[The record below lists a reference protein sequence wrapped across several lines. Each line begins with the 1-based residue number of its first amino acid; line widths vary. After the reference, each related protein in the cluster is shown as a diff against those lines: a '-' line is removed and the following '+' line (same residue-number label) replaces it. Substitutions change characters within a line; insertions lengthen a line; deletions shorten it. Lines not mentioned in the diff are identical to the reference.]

1 MPHIYP
7 NQQALTFWDD
17 VGFTLNGKF
26 VMVWF
31 QHPRKFYH
39 DAINAAARLEA
50 GAMPD
55 YDSSPFEIDPTKT
68 RWKKLGRSRK
78 KVLGYQFKLMS
89 DESDLYFEKLRK
101 IEFRLS
107 EEGIDFVARHK
118 MQVKRLFWCVGVELC
133 VPVEVRSYDEACQL
147 AALARRLLK
156 GDTTIAKEFGG
167 AEYGR
172 SDWLAEASLR
182 GGSNPD
188 VALCK

>member
-17 VGFTLNGKF
+17 VGFVLNGKF

-31 QHPRKFYH
+31 QHPRRFYH
-39 DAINAAARLEA
+39 EAIEAAASLEA

-55 YDSSPFEIDPTKT
+55 DDSSPFEIDPAKT
-68 RWKKLGRSRK
+68 HWKKLGRSRK
-78 KVLGYQFKLMS
+78 KVLGYQFKPMS

-101 IEFRLS
+101 IEFSLS
-107 EEGIDFVARHK
+107 GEGVDFTARPK
-118 MQVKRLFWCVGVELC
+118 MKVKRLFWCVGVELC
-133 VPVEVRSYDEACQL
+133 VPVEVRSYDEACKL

-156 GDTTIAKEFGG
+156 GESTIAKEFGG

-182 GGSNPD
+182 DGSNPD